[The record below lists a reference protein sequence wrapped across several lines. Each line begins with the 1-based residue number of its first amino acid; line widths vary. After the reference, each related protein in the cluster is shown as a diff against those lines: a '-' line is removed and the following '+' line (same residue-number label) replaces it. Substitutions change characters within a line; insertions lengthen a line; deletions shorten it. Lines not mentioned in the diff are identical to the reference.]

1 MFVHTVGTVGGPD
14 VAQKGN
20 YVGLRT
26 DTSCPQFT
34 KKKWPSQGFLPNIS
48 FQAPRG
54 LMFSFHLPATLSIK
68 SEWPRSMA
76 CPWQPL
82 HQFIILLSTS
92 LRKELL
98 LLCITFNSH
107 STLVIQIK
115 TKNCIFIRL
124 LSRSKMIKT

>member
-1 MFVHTVGTVGGPD
+1 MFVHTVGTVGGPN

-26 DTSCPQFT
+26 DTSCPRFT
-34 KKKWPSQGFLPNIS
+34 KKKLFRPSQGFLPNIS

-54 LMFSFHLPATLSIK
+54 LMFSFHWPATLSIK

-107 STLVIQIK
+107 STLVIYIK
-115 TKNCIFIRL
+115 TKNYIFIRL
-124 LSRSKMIKT
+124 

>member
-1 MFVHTVGTVGGPD
+1 MFVHTVGTVGGTSQCCLKGKLCWSPD
-14 VAQKGN
+14 GHE
-20 YVGLRT
+20 LP
-26 DTSCPQFT
+26 SIH
-34 KKKWPSQGFLPNIS
+34 KKTLFRPSQGFLPNIS

-107 STLVIQIK
+107 STLVIYIK
-115 TKNCIFIRL
+115 TKNYIFIRL
-124 LSRSKMIKT
+124 